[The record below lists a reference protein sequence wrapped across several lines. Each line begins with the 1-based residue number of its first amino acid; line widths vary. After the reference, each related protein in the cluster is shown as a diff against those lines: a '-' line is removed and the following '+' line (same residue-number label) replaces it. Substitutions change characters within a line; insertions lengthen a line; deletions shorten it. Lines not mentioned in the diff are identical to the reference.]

1 MSESALPPGRL
12 PIKLDS
18 TSNGEFEPVPLNAA
32 ARLARERAHDAIERG
47 IRRLGT
53 SRRAYLGSLVG
64 AAATLSAFNEAF
76 AAAGQRG
83 GSYVLPKESRLELAA
98 AQSVLAADDFI
109 FDVQLHHV
117 NPKGAWRQRA
127 GPNAFRGMPNSN
139 CGKADHVECFSSG
152 ALLKDVFHDS
162 DTAMGVLSH
171 VPGGV
176 LTNPLDFE
184 AAGATRAAANA
195 LDGTE
200 RLLLHA
206 RCMPT
211 LPGEIDGMDAQ
222 AALFPVAA
230 FKTYTQFGPPDGA
243 AGFYLDD
250 DRFGTPFIE
259 RARKLGVKNIAVH
272 KGLSFGARGYEYSLA
287 RDIGPV
293 AKKHP
298 DMTFLIYHSGF
309 DTGVK
314 EGPYDADA
322 KAGVDVL
329 VRSMQE
335 AGNPRNVYAELGST
349 WRFVMRDPDQAA
361 HLLGKLLKAFGED
374 RVLWGTDSI
383 WYGSPQDQILAFRAF
398 QISPQFRERYGY
410 PALTPELKRK
420 VFGLNATRVY
430 GLKPDALRKKLAKDR
445 VQKSK
450 LEYLNDP
457 RPTFATYG
465 PRTRREWLAFK
476 KIAGD
481 AP

>member
-1 MSESALPPGRL
+1 MSEHTLPAGRL
-12 PIKLDS
+12 PIKLDA
-18 TSNGEFEPVPLNAA
+18 TSNGEFEPVALSAA
-32 ARLARERAHDAIERG
+32 ARHARERAHDAIAHG
-47 IRRLGT
+47 IKRLGL
-53 SRRAYLGSLVG
+53 SRRAYLGSLAG
-64 AAATLSAFNEAF
+64 AAATLAAFNEAF
-76 AAAGQRG
+76 AAAGERG
-83 GSYVLPKESRLELAA
+83 GYYLLPTESPFENAA
-98 AQSVLAADDFI
+98 AQAVLASDDFI

-117 NPKGAWRQRA
+117 NPKGAWRQHA
-127 GPNAFRGMPNSN
+127 GPNAFRSMPNSN

-171 VPGGV
+171 VPGGMQ
-176 LTNPLDFE
+176 TNPLDFE
-184 AAGATRAAANA
+184 AAGATRAAASA
-195 LDGTE
+195 LDGTQ
-200 RLLLHA
+200 RLLLHG

-222 AALFPVAA
+222 AAQFPVAA
-230 FKTYTQFGPPDGA
+230 FKTYTQVGPADGA
-243 AGFYLDD
+243 AGFHLDD

-272 KGLSFGARGYEYSLA
+272 KGLAFGARGYEYSLA

-309 DTGVK
+309 DTAVK
-314 EGPYDADA
+314 EGPYDANA

-361 HLLGKLLKAFGED
+361 HLLGKLLKTFGEE

-398 QISPQFRERYGY
+398 QISPEYQQRFGY
-410 PALTPELKRK
+410 PALTPQLKRN
-420 VFGLNATRVY
+420 VFGLNAARVY
-430 GLKPDALRKKLAKDR
+430 GLKPEELRKKLAKDR
-445 VQKSK
+445 VQKSR

-457 RPTFATYG
+457 RPSFATYG

-476 KIAGD
+476 ALVGD
-481 AP
+481 TP